1 MPWPEKPS
9 NSHYLKLYAFQD
21 EVLRFIQST
30 GLLFYLG
37 GGTALSRFY
46 YFHRYS
52 DDLDF
57 FSLPDTDFIAS
68 VEALQG
74 ELEANGYLVS
84 IYGFSQKFSRFSI
97 TEPNRFP
104 DFPLKV
110 DFICPRPHSH
120 AGDFMATPLF
130 PRIDN
135 PKNILAEKIIH
146 IHKKSPKDI
155 ADIWV
160 ICQHL
165 PFFWEDMMACAT
177 KKGIADPL
185 FTAQMLGQFDPL
197 ELNKVLWI
205 SPIQIAYFERDREII
220 IKNIITKESNQLF
233 SAKKR

>member
-1 MPWPEKPS
+1 MPWPEEPL
-9 NSHYLKLYAFQD
+9 NSHYLKLYAYQD
-21 EVLRFIQST
+21 EVLAVINTIGSP
-30 GLLFYLG
+30 FYLG

-57 FSLPDTDFIAS
+57 FLMPDTDFITS
-68 VEALQG
+68 VEALQA
-74 ELEANGYLVS
+74 ELQDKGYGVS
-84 IYGFSQKFSRFSI
+84 TFGFSQKFARFSI
-97 TEPNRFP
+97 TEPNRFAN
-104 DFPLKV
+104 FPLKV

-120 AGDFMATPLF
+120 AGDFMTTPLF
-130 PRIDN
+130 SRIDN
-135 PKNILAEKIIH
+135 PQNILAEKIIY

-165 PFFWEDMMACAT
+165 SFSWEDMIACAT

-185 FTAQMLGQFDPL
+185 FIAEMLAQFDPR
-197 ELNKVLWI
+197 ELHKVQWKN
-205 SPIQIAYFERDREII
+205 PIQVTQFERDRAII

-233 SAKKR
+233 SA